1 MNWTLKLRGVN
12 LHISLS
18 RLEADSNDCGGNIT
32 DGSIKVGDRIRTKKG
47 MGTII
52 GGMITVRLDTPW
64 YAKNGTP
71 QTAQTFNIDKAI

>member
-1 MNWTLKLRGVN
+1 MNWTMKLRGLN
-12 LHISLS
+12 LHISVS
-18 RLEADSNDCGGNIT
+18 RLKAGSNDC

-47 MGTII
+47 VGTII

-71 QTAQTFNIDKAI
+71 QISQTFNIDKAI